1 MQHNLLQLFP
11 IPFYSSKVNV
21 SSLDKQNIKKLNY
34 KRIDS
39 NNGYIS
45 VDTKVLD
52 NDIFESLKKEIENH
66 VGIYTRNVLNIANN
80 TSFYITNSWV
90 MKHIRGDSAHRHHHT
105 NSIFSGT
112 VYIQTDNDSG
122 IFSVYKTYTNVI
134 PKIISPEYNEW
145 NIFNCESSSFIPQ
158 NNDIFLFPSNL
169 DHEVSQCNSSDDR
182 YCLAFNVFLKGTLG
196 QSDKNKIS
204 DLVI

>member
-52 NDIFESLKKEIENH
+52 NDIFESLKKLLEK
-66 VGIYTRNVLNIANN
+66 L
-80 TSFYITNSWV
+80 S
-90 MKHIRGDSAHRHHHT
+90 
-105 NSIFSGT
+105 
-112 VYIQTDNDSG
+112 
-122 IFSVYKTYTNVI
+122 
-134 PKIISPEYNEW
+134 
-145 NIFNCESSSFIPQ
+145 
-158 NNDIFLFPSNL
+158 L
-169 DHEVSQCNSSDDR
+169 
-182 YCLAFNVFLKGTLG
+182 LK
-196 QSDKNKIS
+196 
-204 DLVI
+204 

>member
-1 MQHNLLQLFP
+1 
-11 IPFYSSKVNV
+11 
-21 SSLDKQNIKKLNY
+21 
-34 KRIDS
+34 
-39 NNGYIS
+39 
-45 VDTKVLD
+45 
-52 NDIFESLKKEIENH
+52 
-66 VGIYTRNVLNIANN
+66 
-80 TSFYITNSWV
+80 

-145 NIFNCESSSFIPQ
+145 NVFNCESSSFIPQ